1 MDDNE
6 KNRARLSQNHRRL
19 ISALA
24 LALFLLLSAAAFYF
38 IGLPMLRF
46 ASDPEKFR
54 ALVDAHGIGG
64 RLIYI
69 GMVVLQITVA
79 LIPGEPLEIAAGYAF
94 GALEG
99 TLLCLFGAFLGRVA
113 VFLLV
118 RRFGTRAVDV
128 FFPLEKLNTLSFLQN
143 KKRLTLWVFFL
154 FFLPG
159 TPKDLLCYVV
169 GLTDLPLK
177 SWLLICAIAPFPSIV
192 TSTIGGDALGMGN
205 YMFALVVF
213 IVTMAISGGGLLAY
227 RAICRAR
234 ERSES

>member
-1 MDDNE
+1 MSD
-6 KNRARLSQNHRRL
+6 HRRL
-19 ISALA
+19 TEKQKKWIAGTGIF
-24 LALFLLLSAAAFYF
+24 LFLLLSALIFFFAGKPL
-38 IGLPMLRF
+38 IRF
-46 ASDPEKFR
+46 AQEPERFR
-54 ALVDAHGIGG
+54 AWVDEQGVLAPIAFLGM
-64 RLIYI
+64 LI
-69 GMVVLQITVA
+69 LQIVVA
-79 LIPGEPLEIAAGYAF
+79 AIPGEPLEIAAGYAF

-213 IVTMAISGGGLLAY
+213 VVTMAISGGGLLAY